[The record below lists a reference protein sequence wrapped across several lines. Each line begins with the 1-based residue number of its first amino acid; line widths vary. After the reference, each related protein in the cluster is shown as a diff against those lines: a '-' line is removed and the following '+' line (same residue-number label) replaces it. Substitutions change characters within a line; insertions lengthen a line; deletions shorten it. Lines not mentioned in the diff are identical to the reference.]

1 MDITR
6 KRFLIGSMAVAAAG
20 ARRMFAAPA
29 GTVCGTPRMK
39 VGVLSDI
46 HVRDEAT
53 QKVFIKALEWYRAQ
67 GVDAVLVA
75 GDMADHGLVF
85 QLQLVADAWF
95 KVFPD
100 NKTPDGR
107 LVTQLLEYGNHDV
120 ANWKEKEFKT
130 PEERAAKMIKF
141 DPKKRWEDAFKEGY
155 TPVFAKKI
163 EKPNGCYTFIGAHW
177 PGIGGLGDWLKAH
190 GKELDPALPFF
201 YFQHSHP
208 KDTCYGPWAWGHDDG
223 ASTKALTPFPNAI
236 ALSGHSHYTLTDER
250 TVWQGA
256 FTSIGTSSLSYTSL
270 DYNYREN
277 AGPNSYGRVP
287 KRTRQMDRLNTQEG
301 KQGMLFTARAEA
313 HAADGPPEH
322 AGGQAGDA
330 VHRLRRPHPHRTP
343 RVPVRP
349 DAGRRLDPAR
359 RQGGRAAVRLREA
372 DSRAH
377 GAGVPAG
384 RVREGGAPAAE
395 GGEGQARAQGP
406 DARGGDVPCRRDAQ
420 QVPRVRVR
428 GASTCRR
435 RRPDGRAPA
444 RSRSPT
450 CRRAFTS
457 ASTCVR
463 SSASARRASPSTP
476 TAPSW
481 RSKIPQ
487 MPPCAAARGLI
498 NYPPVFRAREDR
510 VVVAVRKRTTL
521 RLHPGRAPKRINR
534 ENGQVP
540 VVPSWIKER
549 FKRKMDMPTSA
560 ATGLTLK
567 DLFDA
572 GLHFGHQTKRWNPK
586 MKPYIFDKRNG
597 IHIIDLTQTVT
608 LLDEAAEFIRKTI
621 LDGKKI
627 LFVATKKQ
635 AQEIVKQAAEECGQ
649 FYMTERWLGGTLTN
663 SQTIRGSVKRMC
675 QLQAVAKANGGQLS
689 VHKQEASMLR
699 RELTKLEKNLT
710 GVKDMSD
717 RPGAVFV
724 IDVCRELNA
733 VKEAARLGIPLVAI
747 TDTNANPDPIDYVIP
762 GNDDS
767 VRGIE
772 LIVEGIAKVIKAAN
786 DEYSRVAAE
795 RKAKRD
801 EEAKARE
808 EQQKAERAARKA
820 ASAASR
826 KAEAEAKGE
835 SALKGVRKAKG
846 GLSTEA
852 RQAVRAA
859 KEAAEAK
866 AKEELAA
873 KRQEQVAAAEAAVA
887 AAEAPKAE

>member
-1 MDITR
+1 
-6 KRFLIGSMAVAAAG
+6 
-20 ARRMFAAPA
+20 
-29 GTVCGTPRMK
+29 
-39 VGVLSDI
+39 
-46 HVRDEAT
+46 
-53 QKVFIKALEWYRAQ
+53 
-67 GVDAVLVA
+67 
-75 GDMADHGLVF
+75 
-85 QLQLVADAWF
+85 
-95 KVFPD
+95 
-100 NKTPDGR
+100 
-107 LVTQLLEYGNHDV
+107 
-120 ANWKEKEFKT
+120 
-130 PEERAAKMIKF
+130 
-141 DPKKRWEDAFKEGY
+141 
-155 TPVFAKKI
+155 
-163 EKPNGCYTFIGAHW
+163 
-177 PGIGGLGDWLKAH
+177 
-190 GKELDPALPFF
+190 
-201 YFQHSHP
+201 
-208 KDTCYGPWAWGHDDG
+208 
-223 ASTKALTPFPNAI
+223 
-236 ALSGHSHYTLTDER
+236 
-250 TVWQGA
+250 
-256 FTSIGTSSLSYTSL
+256 
-270 DYNYREN
+270 
-277 AGPNSYGRVP
+277 
-287 KRTRQMDRLNTQEG
+287 
-301 KQGMLFTARAEA
+301 
-313 HAADGPPEH
+313 
-322 AGGQAGDA
+322 
-330 VHRLRRPHPHRTP
+330 
-343 RVPVRP
+343 
-349 DAGRRLDPAR
+349 
-359 RQGGRAAVRLREA
+359 
-372 DSRAH
+372 
-377 GAGVPAG
+377 
-384 RVREGGAPAAE
+384 
-395 GGEGQARAQGP
+395 
-406 DARGGDVPCRRDAQ
+406 
-420 QVPRVRVR
+420 
-428 GASTCRR
+428 
-435 RRPDGRAPA
+435 
-444 RSRSPT
+444 
-450 CRRAFTS
+450 
-457 ASTCVR
+457 
-463 SSASARRASPSTP
+463 
-476 TAPSW
+476 
-481 RSKIPQ
+481 
-487 MPPCAAARGLI
+487 
-498 NYPPVFRAREDR
+498 
-510 VVVAVRKRTTL
+510 
-521 RLHPGRAPKRINR
+521 
-534 ENGQVP
+534 
-540 VVPSWIKER
+540 
-549 FKRKMDMPTSA
+549 MDMPTSA